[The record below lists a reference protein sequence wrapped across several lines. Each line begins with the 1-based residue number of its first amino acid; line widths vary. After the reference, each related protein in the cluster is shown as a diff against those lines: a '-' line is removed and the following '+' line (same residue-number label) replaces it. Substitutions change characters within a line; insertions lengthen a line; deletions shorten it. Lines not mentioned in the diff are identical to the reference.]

1 VEEVRVFRFSGSFSW
16 ANLKRSSRGQYGRYE
31 IEYLGVWDAETKQ
44 PLRYSQTS
52 EGEYAVL
59 RWEYQARDTTKRFLL
74 RYRIRHAVQRY
85 SDVAQFYWKAIEDE
99 HAPLDE
105 VRVAIV
111 PPAPSP
117 KLFKVFVHSRAA
129 PGRLHI
135 HPDFTRAE
143 IQQANIPTDSFVE
156 VRVMLDPAIFAG
168 APLQAGN
175 RYGAFLEEE
184 RRFAERELREAKRRE
199 RIARIV
205 EALVTAEIP
214 VVILLGFGLIGYLLV
229 TYNRYGR
236 EPELPEIEYV
246 REPPRDLPPAVVPA
260 ILTQNKAEPS
270 EVIKGF
276 SATVLEAARLGYLR
290 IEEFENKKLLGL
302 VRNIQRRYVLTP
314 EGNALLTEGKVEPQG
329 RKGRVLEPLEQEVLR
344 VLFLRA
350 GDGET
355 VTESELR
362 RWAEKTSGG
371 KTQMYRF
378 VARWG
383 KALRRSF
390 EKQYFRLDDP
400 TSEKAKRRFWR
411 NLLIIGGIGTVVTLP
426 VSLFTL
432 LPLAVVLS
440 MIAGVSLSR
449 RSPEAAREYQR
460 WDAFRRFMT
469 DFSAMRDAGADLLP
483 LWERYLVYAVSLG
496 CRGQADP
503 PSRAGCAGTRLHAD
517 QPHLVPD
524 RVLGEVFCRLRGKH
538 DELRA
543 EPAEPD
549 QCALF
554 QHQQW
559 WRLQRRRRWWRW
571 WRKQQCRMRERAMWT
586 IVIALIVAIW
596 AIATYNRL
604 LVYRHRVENARA
616 QVDVQLK
623 RRYDLIPRLVE
634 TVRGYAQHEE
644 RIFERIAELRTQ
656 ALQSPTP
663 QQQDALEEQ
672 VRHGISKLIALAE
685 SYPELKANQNFLSLQ
700 EELSDTEDKI
710 RYARQFYNDTVMR
723 YNLSIQRFPTLLIAP
738 LMGFRE
744 QPLFTLDH
752 AVQEREVPS

>member
-1 VEEVRVFRFSGSFSW
+1 MSNSVRKGCFMHRYSWVGVCLLLLTLATAWAKEYDHPLIAQIYRLQANGDAEVEEVRVFRFSGSFSW

-31 IEYLGVWDAETKQ
+31 IEYLGVWDADTKQ

-302 VRNIQRRYVLTP
+302 VRNIERRYVLTP

-469 DFSAMRDAGADLLP
+469 DFSAMREAGADLLP

-496 CRGQADP
+496 VADK
-503 PSRAGCAGTRLHAD
+503 LIH
-517 QPHLVPD
+517 HL
-524 RVLGEVFCRLRGKH
+524 
-538 DELRA
+538 
-543 EPAEPD
+543 
-549 QCALF
+549 AL
-554 QHQQW
+554 
-559 WRLQRRRRWWRW
+559 
-571 WRKQQCRMRERAMWT
+571 
-586 IVIALIVAIW
+586 VAQE
-596 AIATYNRL
+596 
-604 LVYRHRVENARA
+604 H
-616 QVDVQLK
+616 
-623 RRYDLIPRLVE
+623 
-634 TVRGYAQHEE
+634 GYT
-644 RIFERIAELRTQ
+644 LT
-656 ALQSPTP
+656 SPTWY
-663 QQQDALEEQ
+663 QSASSERFSADSAASMTNFVQNLQNLTSALSSSTSS
-672 VRHGISKLIALAE
+672 GG
-685 SYPELKANQNFLSLQ
+685 
-700 EELSDTEDKI
+700 
-710 RYARQFYNDTVMR
+710 
-723 YNLSIQRFPTLLIAP
+723 
-738 LMGFRE
+738 GFSGGGGGGGGGGSSS
-744 QPLFTLDH
+744 
-752 AVQEREVPS
+752 AG